1 MPVRREGKPKRQGV
15 KQSGRMVISSMA
27 KISDEAATKIAQVVH
42 ESVRAWQKANEQ
54 PIAPA
59 WGRAAKWMKVAS
71 VEAVRWRLHNPGAGV
86 SAQHDRWM
94 AEKAAA
100 GWKYGRT
107 KNGVKKTHPLMV
119 AYRDLPDI
127 ERRKDALVNAV
138 IDSLAKPMK

>member
-1 MPVRREGKPKRQGV
+1 MTVRREGKPGRQAV
-15 KQSGRMVISSMA
+15 KQSEGMVTSDMA

-42 ESVRAWQKANEQ
+42 ESVRSWQKANDQ
-54 PIAPA
+54 PASPV
-59 WGRAAKWMKVAS
+59 WSRAAKWMKVAS
-71 VEAVRWRLHNPGAGV
+71 VEAVRWRLQNPNANV

-94 AEKAAA
+94 AEKVAA

-119 AYRDLPDI
+119 PYRELPDI

-138 IDSLAKPMK
+138 IDSLAKPMR